1 MGKKKKRAEVET
13 ESEAE
18 TKKNESENNQTETET
33 NLSLNG
39 DSPKKKKKKK
49 KAKAEEKTNSEAKAD
64 ELPTVSIAI
73 AGSIIDNAQ
82 SLELATRLASQIAR
96 AATIFRIDE
105 VVVFDN
111 KRNSANNGALR
122 QNNSNEDERGA
133 AFLVRILQYLETP
146 QYLRKALFPKH
157 NSLRYVGMLPPLD
170 APHHLRKHE
179 WAPYRE
185 GVTLKENA
193 TSSGGT
199 LVDVGLDKNVVVNEA
214 LEPGIRVTVAMGT
227 DNNLNSDLPRQVVSS
242 SKPREA
248 AGTYWGYKVRYAS
261 NISSVF
267 KESPYKGGYDHLIGT
282 SEHGLIVSSSQ
293 LNLPAFRHLLI
304 AFGGLSGLEKS
315 VEEDHTLKGKNVRNI
330 FDMYLNTC
338 PHQGSRTIRTE
349 EAILISLQYFQ
360 EPVTRALERALEHQQ
375 QKEEPCLD
383 NLQKAKSL
391 ICALNFVSRNLPLPP
406 DLFDVVSSICHDEQ
420 EGLGEATDDG
430 TPGEDGSD
438 GAGVSQIVS
447 DDSTNSKKDDLLGD
461 LDDALS
467 RQRSKF
473 MSGFGL
479 AESKENRYQS
489 HLHHRLNELEELPP
503 SRGKD
508 LQAKCLLEL
517 YGIKLAELQSKIR
530 SQVSSEYWLQ
540 LNCAYPDKQLFD
552 WGMARLPFTSYG
564 IFVPYTTEADDQAR
578 KKRDYERLS
587 RLREEEKNNLENRKK
602 KFFSEIVNAFRDFQ
616 LQIQATLKRRK
627 QRNDGVQAWHG
638 RQRQRAT
645 RAEKL
650 RFQALKSDDQEAY
663 MRLVKE
669 SKNERLT
676 MLLSETNKL
685 LVNLGAAVQRQKDAK
700 NQDGIEDLK
709 DLDSDSPE
717 IDALKDGTP
726 QDSPPEEELETTD
739 SDQNDDS
746 SDLLEGQRQ
755 YNSAIHAIQEKVTEQ
770 PSLLQGGELR
780 PYQLEGL
787 QWMLSLFNNNLNGIL
802 ADEMGLG
809 KTIQTISLIAY
820 LLENKGVTG
829 PHLIVAPK
837 AVLPNWINEFS
848 TWAPSIHAVL
858 YDGRIDERKA
868 LREEISRDANF
879 SVLITHYDLIMRDK
893 TFLKKIHWFYMIV
906 DEGHRLKNHD
916 CALARTLL
924 SGYQIQRRL
933 LLTGTPIQN
942 SLQELWSLLNFLL
955 PNIFNSVQNF
965 EEWFNA
971 PFADR
976 GDVSLT
982 DEEELLI
989 IRRLHHVIRPFILR
1003 RKKDEVEKYLPGKSQ
1018 VILKCDLSAWQKAYY
1033 QQVTEKGRVGLDN
1046 GSGKSKSLQN
1056 LTMQLRKCCNH
1067 PYLFV
1072 PHYNMW
1078 QREEIVRASGKFE
1091 LLDRLLPKLHR
1102 TGHRV
1107 LLFSQ
1112 MTHLMDILE
1121 IYLRLNDF
1129 MYLRL
1134 DGSTK
1139 TEERGTLL
1147 KKFNAPDSPYFMFL
1161 LSTRAGGLGLNL
1173 QTADTVIIF
1182 DSDWN
1187 PQMDQQAED
1196 RAHRIGQKK
1205 EVRVFVLVSVG
1216 SIEEVILERAKQKMG
1231 IDAKVIQAGLFN
1243 TTSTAQDRKEMLEEI
1258 MRRGT
1263 RALGTDVP
1271 SEREINR
1278 LAARSDEEFRMF
1290 EQMDEARRLKENY
1303 RSRLME
1309 EHEVPEWVYE
1319 INNDEAKAKS
1329 LENNNVELG
1338 KRKRK
1343 GGNYYSDTLSDLQ
1356 FMRAVENAE
1365 DMAKKVSSSSK
1376 RKRKDHLP
1384 SEGNESV
1391 TVSNNI
1397 EEEKK
1402 VSEFKNE
1409 NVLAISEGTSE
1420 DTYGSAPKRLKS
1432 NGEITEEA
1440 KYPGVEKSE
1449 HKGVGGGSWNDRIV
1463 TWNTYKKKRSSYV
1476 FPSSS
1481 SDSKQ
1486 NSSGRGNGWA

>member
-1 MGKKKKRAEVET
+1 MV
-13 ESEAE
+13 
-18 TKKNESENNQTETET
+18 
-33 NLSLNG
+33 
-39 DSPKKKKKKK
+39 
-49 KAKAEEKTNSEAKAD
+49 AK
-64 ELPTVSIAI
+64 
-73 AGSIIDNAQ
+73 
-82 SLELATRLASQIAR
+82 LEL
-96 AATIFRIDE
+96 
-105 VVVFDN
+105 
-111 KRNSANNGALR
+111 
-122 QNNSNEDERGA
+122 
-133 AFLVRILQYLETP
+133 
-146 QYLRKALFPKH
+146 
-157 NSLRYVGMLPPLD
+157 
-170 APHHLRKHE
+170 
-179 WAPYRE
+179 
-185 GVTLKENA
+185 
-193 TSSGGT
+193 
-199 LVDVGLDKNVVVNEA
+199 
-214 LEPGIRVTVAMGT
+214 
-227 DNNLNSDLPRQVVSS
+227 
-242 SKPREA
+242 
-248 AGTYWGYKVRYAS
+248 
-261 NISSVF
+261 
-267 KESPYKGGYDHLIGT
+267 
-282 SEHGLIVSSSQ
+282 
-293 LNLPAFRHLLI
+293 
-304 AFGGLSGLEKS
+304 
-315 VEEDHTLKGKNVRNI
+315 
-330 FDMYLNTC
+330 
-338 PHQGSRTIRTE
+338 
-349 EAILISLQYFQ
+349 
-360 EPVTRALERALEHQQ
+360 QQ
-375 QKEEPCLD
+375 QQQPEEEEPCSD
-383 NLQKAKSL
+383 DSQKVKSL

-406 DLFDVVSSICHDEQ
+406 HLFDAVSSICFDEQ
-420 EGLGEATDDG
+420 EGEEGLLEAVDNG
-430 TPGEDGSD
+430 THVEAGPDVPGL
-438 GAGVSQIVS
+438 AHTTS
-447 DDSTNSKKDDLLGD
+447 DDPSISDKDDLFCD
-461 LDDALS
+461 LDGALS
-467 RQRSKF
+467 KQRSKC
-473 MSGFGL
+473 MSGFSL

-489 HLHHRLNELEELPP
+489 HIHHRLNELEDLPS
-503 SRGKD
+503 SRGED
-508 LQAKCLLEL
+508 LQTKCLLEL
-517 YGIKLAELQSKIR
+517 YGLKLAELQSKIR
-530 SQVSSEYWLQ
+530 SYISSEYWLHV
-540 LNCAYPDKQLFD
+540 NCAYPDKQLFD
-552 WGMARLPFTSYG
+552 WGMTRLPSAPYG
-564 IFVPYTTEADDQAR
+564 IFVPFTSESDDQTR
-578 KKRDYERLS
+578 KKQDYERLS
-587 RLREEEKNNLENRKK
+587 RLREEERNHLENRKK
-602 KFFSEIVNAFRDFQ
+602 RFFSEIVNAFRDFQ

-650 RFQALKSDDQEAY
+650 RFQALKADDQEAY

-700 NQDGIEDLK
+700 HSDGIE

-717 IDALKDGTP
+717 LDASKDETPRDSLPEEDIDA
-726 QDSPPEEELETTD
+726 TD
-739 SDQNDDS
+739 SDQNDES

-755 YNSAIHAIQEKVTEQ
+755 YNLAIHSIQEKVTEQ
-770 PSLLQGGELR
+770 PSMLQGGELR

-820 LLENKGVTG
+820 LMENKGVPG

-837 AVLPNWINEFS
+837 AVLPNWIHEFS

-858 YDGRIDERKA
+858 YDGRLDERKSM
-868 LREEISRDANF
+868 REEISRDGKFN
-879 SVLITHYDLIMRDK
+879 VLITHYDLIMRDK
-893 TFLKKIHWFYMIV
+893 AFLKKIHWYYMIV
-906 DEGHRLKNHD
+906 DEGHRLKNHE
-916 CALARTLL
+916 CALARTLI

-982 DEEELLI
+982 DEEQLLI

-1072 PHYNMW
+1072 PTHNMW
-1078 QREEIVRASGKFE
+1078 QKEEIVRASGKFE

-1121 IYLRLNDF
+1121 IYLRLNSF

-1263 RALGTDVP
+1263 SSLGTDVP

-1278 LAARSDEEFRMF
+1278 LAARSDDEFRMF
-1290 EQMDEARRLKENY
+1290 EQMDEERRVKENY

-1309 EHEVPEWVYE
+1309 DHEVPEWVFV
-1319 INNDEAKAKS
+1319 INDDDRKGKA
-1329 LENNNVELG
+1329 LESNVELG

-1343 GGNYYSDTLSDLQ
+1343 GGNYYPDTMSDLQ

-1365 DMAKKVSSSSK
+1365 EMEKKLPSK
-1376 RKRKDHLP
+1376 RRRKDHLP
-1384 SEGNESV
+1384 ADESNELA
-1391 TVSNNI
+1391 SNNMG
-1397 EEEKK
+1397 
-1402 VSEFKNE
+1402 VEFRND
-1409 NVLAISEGTSE
+1409 NMAAISEGTSE
-1420 DTYGSAPKRLKS
+1420 DTTYGSSAPKKP
-1432 NGEITEEA
+1432 EYQHPE
-1440 KYPGVEKSE
+1440 VEKSE
-1449 HKGVGGGSWNDRIV
+1449 HHGGGSLWNERII
-1463 TWNTYKKKRSSYV
+1463 TWNTIKKKKRSSYV

-1481 SDSKQ
+1481 SDSRGQ
-1486 NSSGRGNGWA
+1486 NSNGRGNGWA

>member
-1 MGKKKKRAEVET
+1 MV
-13 ESEAE
+13 
-18 TKKNESENNQTETET
+18 
-33 NLSLNG
+33 
-39 DSPKKKKKKK
+39 
-49 KAKAEEKTNSEAKAD
+49 
-64 ELPTVSIAI
+64 
-73 AGSIIDNAQ
+73 AQ
-82 SLELATRLASQIAR
+82 
-96 AATIFRIDE
+96 
-105 VVVFDN
+105 
-111 KRNSANNGALR
+111 
-122 QNNSNEDERGA
+122 
-133 AFLVRILQYLETP
+133 
-146 QYLRKALFPKH
+146 
-157 NSLRYVGMLPPLD
+157 
-170 APHHLRKHE
+170 
-179 WAPYRE
+179 
-185 GVTLKENA
+185 
-193 TSSGGT
+193 
-199 LVDVGLDKNVVVNEA
+199 
-214 LEPGIRVTVAMGT
+214 
-227 DNNLNSDLPRQVVSS
+227 
-242 SKPREA
+242 
-248 AGTYWGYKVRYAS
+248 
-261 NISSVF
+261 
-267 KESPYKGGYDHLIGT
+267 
-282 SEHGLIVSSSQ
+282 
-293 LNLPAFRHLLI
+293 
-304 AFGGLSGLEKS
+304 
-315 VEEDHTLKGKNVRNI
+315 
-330 FDMYLNTC
+330 
-338 PHQGSRTIRTE
+338 
-349 EAILISLQYFQ
+349 
-360 EPVTRALERALEHQQ
+360 LEHQQ

-406 DLFDVVSSICHDEQ
+406 DLFDVVSSICYDEQ
-420 EGLGEATDDG
+420 EGLSEATDDG
-430 TPGEDGSD
+430 TQGDDGSD
-438 GAGVSQIVS
+438 EAGVSQMGTDES
-447 DDSTNSKKDDLLGD
+447 SNFKKDDLLGD

-467 RQRSKF
+467 KQRSKCV
-473 MSGFGL
+473 SGFGL
-479 AESKENRYQS
+479 AESKENHYQS
-489 HLHHRLNELEELPP
+489 HIHHRLNELEELPT
-503 SRGKD
+503 SRGRD

-517 YGIKLAELQSKIR
+517 YGLKLAELQSKIR
-530 SQVSSEYWLQ
+530 SHVSSEYWLHV
-540 LNCAYPDKQLFD
+540 NCTSPDKQLFD
-552 WGMARLPFTSYG
+552 WGMMRLPFPSYG
-564 IFVPYTTEADDQAR
+564 IFVPFTTEADDQAR

-587 RLREEEKNNLENRKK
+587 RLREEERNQVENRKK

-650 RFQALKSDDQEAY
+650 RFQALKADDQEAY

-676 MLLSETNKL
+676 MLLAETNKL

-700 NQDGIEDLK
+700 VSDGIEDLK

-717 IDALKDGTP
+717 VEASKDGTP
-726 QDSPPEEELETTD
+726 QDSPPEEVTDATD

-755 YNSAIHAIQEKVTEQ
+755 YNSAIHSIQEKVTEQ
-770 PSLLQGGELR
+770 PSMLLGGELR
-780 PYQLEGL
+780 SYQLEGL

-820 LLENKGVTG
+820 LMENKGVAG

-837 AVLPNWINEFS
+837 AVLPNWIHEFS
-848 TWAPSIHAVL
+848 TWAPSIHAIL
-858 YDGRIDERKA
+858 YDGRLDERKTM
-868 LREEISRDANF
+868 REEISRDGKLN
-879 SVLITHYDLIMRDK
+879 VLITHYDLIMRDK
-893 TFLKKIHWFYMIV
+893 AFLKKIHWYYMIV
-906 DEGHRLKNHD
+906 DEGHRLKNHE
-916 CALARTLL
+916 CALARTLI

-976 GDVSLT
+976 GDLSLT

-1072 PHYNMW
+1072 PNYNMW
-1078 QREEIVRASGKFE
+1078 QREEVVRASGKFE
-1091 LLDRLLPKLHR
+1091 LLDRLLPKLQR
-1102 TGHRV
+1102 ASHRV

-1139 TEERGTLL
+1139 TEERGSLL
-1147 KKFNAPDSPYFMFL
+1147 KKFNASDSPYFMFL

-1263 RALGTDVP
+1263 SSLGTDVP

-1278 LAARSDEEFRMF
+1278 LAARTDEEFRMF
-1290 EQMDEARRLKENY
+1290 EQMDEERRLKENY
-1303 RSRLME
+1303 RSRLMD

-1319 INNDEAKAKS
+1319 LNNDDGKAKA

-1343 GGNYYSDTLSDLQ
+1343 GGNYYPDTLSDLQ
-1356 FMRAVENAE
+1356 FMKAVENAE
-1365 DMAKKVSSSSK
+1365 DMAKTLSSK

-1384 SEGNESV
+1384 PGANESA
-1391 TVSNNI
+1391 SNNVGV
-1397 EEEKK
+1397 EKK
-1402 VSEFKNE
+1402 VLEYRNE
-1409 NVLAISEGTSE
+1409 NVPAVSEGTSE
-1420 DTYGSAPKRLKS
+1420 DTYGSAPKTLKS
-1432 NGEITEEA
+1432 NGETNEKP

-1449 HKGVGGGSWNDRIV
+1449 HQGVGGSSWNERII
-1463 TWNTYKKKRSSYV
+1463 TWNTHKKKRSSYV
-1476 FPSSS
+1476 VPTSS
-1481 SDSKQ
+1481 SDSRGQ